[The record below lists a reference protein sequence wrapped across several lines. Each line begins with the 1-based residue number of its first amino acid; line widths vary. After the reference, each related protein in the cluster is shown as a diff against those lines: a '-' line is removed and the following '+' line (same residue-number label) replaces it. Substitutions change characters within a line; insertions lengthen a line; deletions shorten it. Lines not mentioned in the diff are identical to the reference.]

1 MKELKVR
8 VDYTPLKDA
17 IEEFE
22 LSENQ
27 IFKQWGIQR
36 KTFFNIRHGQGLTV
50 DTLARLSVILNK
62 DISQLVDITYDII
75 DNPEEE

>member
-8 VDYTPLKDA
+8 VDYTPLKEA

-27 IFKQWGIQR
+27 IFKQSGFQR

-62 DISQLVDITYDII
+62 DISQLVNITYDII
-75 DNPEEE
+75 DKPEE

>member
-8 VDYTPLKDA
+8 VDYTPLKEA
-17 IEEFE
+17 IEEFK

-75 DNPEEE
+75 EKPE